1 MDGRQ
6 GKTKLRIVGLDLFR
20 IMSILIIFFFHQKI
34 HLGINFGVLNAFI
47 SMGPIFMTAFFM
59 LSGYV
64 LEMTHGEQDICRQGK
79 ILDFYKKR
87 FISIIP
93 SYWLVAISYT
103 IYLIIKGQSIGLH
116 ITMLPIELIGAQ
128 SWFNSLFSF
137 SHNGGTWF
145 ISCLLICYF
154 AYPLISMI
162 IHEMKKMSKIIV
174 LLIILYII
182 LAAPLIVN
190 DFQISSIYSNP
201 LFRLLEFMLGIL
213 LYSLYKEFFGQRKV
227 VFECRSENHKI
238 TAEKENKEKKYIQNK
253 SIPTKYTYIYRYII
267 TIVILMLLLIAGVSA
282 LVKQKIGVNDYMMYN
297 WIAVPIFIIMLLV
310 STGLKSS
317 SFSQGT
323 VKAITYM
330 SNCGYI
336 FFLVQFF
343 TWPLTRWVLNLVME
357 EVQSSGIKFIISL
370 TINSVLTVI
379 IYELFD
385 KPVRKVLQLI
395 MWRK

>member
-162 IHEMKKMSKIIV
+162 IHEMKKMGKIIV

-213 LYSLYKEFFGQRKV
+213 LYSLYKELSGQRKV
-227 VFECRSENHKI
+227 VFECRSKNHKI

-385 KPVRKVLQLI
+385 KPVRKLLQLI

>member
-6 GKTKLRIVGLDLFR
+6 EKTKLRIVGLDLFR

-253 SIPTKYTYIYRYII
+253 SIPTKYTYTYRYII

>member
-6 GKTKLRIVGLDLFR
+6 EKTKLRIVGLDLFR

-162 IHEMKKMSKIIV
+162 IHEMKKMGKIIV

-385 KPVRKVLQLI
+385 KPVRKLLQLI

>member
-1 MDGRQ
+1 M
-6 GKTKLRIVGLDLFR
+6 
-20 IMSILIIFFFHQKI
+20 
-34 HLGINFGVLNAFI
+34 
-47 SMGPIFMTAFFM
+47 
-59 LSGYV
+59 
-64 LEMTHGEQDICRQGK
+64 
-79 ILDFYKKR
+79 
-87 FISIIP
+87 
-93 SYWLVAISYT
+93 
-103 IYLIIKGQSIGLH
+103 
-116 ITMLPIELIGAQ
+116 
-128 SWFNSLFSF
+128 
-137 SHNGGTWF
+137 
-145 ISCLLICYF
+145 
-154 AYPLISMI
+154 
-162 IHEMKKMSKIIV
+162 
-174 LLIILYII
+174 
-182 LAAPLIVN
+182 
-190 DFQISSIYSNP
+190 
-201 LFRLLEFMLGIL
+201 
-213 LYSLYKEFFGQRKV
+213 
-227 VFECRSENHKI
+227 
-238 TAEKENKEKKYIQNK
+238 
-253 SIPTKYTYIYRYII
+253 
-267 TIVILMLLLIAGVSA
+267 
-282 LVKQKIGVNDYMMYN
+282 KQKIGVNDYMMYN

>member
-162 IHEMKKMSKIIV
+162 IHEMKKMGKIIV

-227 VFECRSENHKI
+227 VFECRPENHKI

>member
-6 GKTKLRIVGLDLFR
+6 EKTKLRIVGLDLFR

-116 ITMLPIELIGAQ
+116 ITMLPIELIGVQ

-162 IHEMKKMSKIIV
+162 IHEMKKIGRIIV

-213 LYSLYKEFFGQRKV
+213 LYRLYKEFSGQRKV
-227 VFECRSENHKI
+227 VFECRSENHKK

-253 SIPTKYTYIYRYII
+253 SIPTKYAYIYRYII
-267 TIVILMLLLIAGVSA
+267 TIVILMLLLIAGVSV

-343 TWPLTRWVLNLVME
+343 TWPLTRWVLNLAAE
-357 EVQSSGIKFIISL
+357 EVQSSEIKFIISL

>member
-6 GKTKLRIVGLDLFR
+6 EKTKLRIVGLDLFR
-20 IMSILIIFFFHQKI
+20 ITSILIIFFFHQKI
-34 HLGINFGVLNAFI
+34 HLGINFGVLNAFV

-64 LEMTHGEQDICRQGK
+64 LEMTHGEQDICRHGK

-116 ITMLPIELIGAQ
+116 ITMLPIELIGVQ

-162 IHEMKKMSKIIV
+162 IHEMKKIGRIIV

-190 DFQISSIYSNP
+190 NFQISSIYSNP

-213 LYSLYKEFFGQRKV
+213 LYSLYKEFSGQRKV
-227 VFECRSENHKI
+227 VFECRSENHQK
-238 TAEKENKEKKYIQNK
+238 TAEKENKEKKYIKNK
-253 SIPTKYTYIYRYII
+253 SIPTKYAYIYRYII
-267 TIVILMLLLIAGVSA
+267 TIVILMLLLIAEVSA

-323 VKAITYM
+323 VNAITYM

-343 TWPLTRWVLNLVME
+343 TWPLTRWVLNLLAE
-357 EVQSSGIKFIISL
+357 EVQNSGVKFIISF
-370 TINSVLTVI
+370 TINVVLTVI

-385 KPVRKVLQLI
+385 KPVRKLLQLI

>member
-6 GKTKLRIVGLDLFR
+6 EKTKLRIVGLDLFR

-87 FISIIP
+87 FISIVP

-162 IHEMKKMSKIIV
+162 IHEMKKMGKIIV

-182 LAAPLIVN
+182 LVAPLIVN

-213 LYSLYKEFFGQRKV
+213 LYSLYKELSGQRKA
-227 VFECRSENHKI
+227 VFERDLRSHKE
-238 TAEKENKEKKYIQNK
+238 TAEKGNEKKKYIRNK
-253 SIPTKYTYIYRYII
+253 CISTKYTYIYRYII
-267 TIVILMLLLIAGVSA
+267 TIVILMLLLIAEVSV

-297 WIAVPIFIIMLLV
+297 WIAVPIFIIILLV

-357 EVQSSGIKFIISL
+357 EVQSSWIKFIISL

-385 KPVRKVLQLI
+385 KPVRKLLQLI

>member
-6 GKTKLRIVGLDLFR
+6 EKTKLRIVGLDLFR

-87 FISIIP
+87 FISIVP

-162 IHEMKKMSKIIV
+162 IHEMKKMGKIIV

-213 LYSLYKEFFGQRKV
+213 LYSLYKELSGQRKA
-227 VFECRSENHKI
+227 VFERDLRVI
-238 TAEKENKEKKYIQNK
+238 KKQQKREMRKRNTYEINVYQQNMH
-253 SIPTKYTYIYRYII
+253 IYRYII
-267 TIVILMLLLIAGVSA
+267 TIVILMLLLIAEVSV

-297 WIAVPIFIIMLLV
+297 WIAVPIFIIILLV

-330 SNCGYI
+330 SNCVYI

-357 EVQSSGIKFIISL
+357 EVQSSWIKFIISL

-385 KPVRKVLQLI
+385 KPVRKLLQLI